1 MSKIPDDSTSKAH
14 DVKRMFSRIARRYDQ
29 MNTLMTV
36 GLHHRWRRYTINLLH
51 PPKGSVILDIGC
63 GTGDLAI
70 ELARHDPKTIIGL
83 DFSRP
88 MVELGCEKVTFR
100 KLNGKIQLGLG
111 DALNLPFPDATLDCV
126 ATAFTLRNVSN
137 IRQAL
142 QEIYRVTRPGGRVVS
157 LEIVPVKNG
166 LLSRLFQLGFK
177 TLVPILGTMFAKDP
191 SAYRYLPS
199 SVDTSFTGEEFASLM
214 QEIGFR
220 KVSFQRLALGTVTI
234 HIGEV

>member
-1 MSKIPDDSTSKAH
+1 MSKTPNDDKSKAH

-29 MNTLMTV
+29 MNTLMTG
-36 GLHHRWRRYTINLLH
+36 GLHHRWRRHTINLLH
-51 PPKGSVILDIGC
+51 PTKGSVILDIGC

-88 MVELGCEKVTFR
+88 MVELGCEKVASR
-100 KLNGKIQLGLG
+100 NLEGKIQLGLG
-111 DALNLPFPDATLDCV
+111 DALNLPFPDSTLDCV

-157 LEIVPVKNG
+157 LEIVPVSKG
-166 LLSRLFQLGFK
+166 LSSRLFQLGFK
-177 TLVPILGTMFAKDP
+177 ILVPILGAIFAKDR

-199 SVDTSFTGEEFASLM
+199 SVDNSFTGEEFAAMM
-214 QEIGFR
+214 QEIGFC

-234 HIGEV
+234 HVGEI